1 MSTHVR
7 HCSAQSF
14 LISTYWLT
22 RRWIVVSFAPN
33 PEWSSFYASGSEIWR
48 YIKNTVD
55 QYNLARD
62 MKFKHRVTAA
72 NFDESKGQWDLQ
84 IEHEK
89 HIFTEHCNILIS
101 ATGFLSRWK
110 WPQINGLH
118 SFQGGPV
125 VHSASWDE
133 EYDFTGKRIA
143 VIGNG
148 SSGIQIV
155 PEMARVGS
163 KVVNFARSGTWIL
176 AGLGNR
182 IIDGRANYIYS
193 EEEKHR
199 FREDIDA
206 LKAYRKEIQRQ
217 SFSSF
222 SIVRIKKKSGNTYS
236 TFMDGLLTPFLVCK
250 RF

>member
-1 MSTHVR
+1 M
-7 HCSAQSF
+7 
-14 LISTYWLT
+14 YWLT
-22 RRWIVVSFAPN
+22 RGWIIVSFAPN

-48 YIKNTVD
+48 YIKKTVD

-72 NFDESKGQWDLQ
+72 DFDESKGQWDLQ
-84 IEHEK
+84 IENHEG
-89 HIFTEHCNILIS
+89 HLFTEHCNILIS

-110 WPQINGLH
+110 WPQIDGLH
-118 SFQGGPV
+118 SFQGGAPIM
-125 VHSASWDE
+125 HSASWDE

-155 PEMARVGS
+155 PEMAKVGS

-182 IIDGRANYIYS
+182 MIDGRANYIYS

-206 LKAYRKEIQRQ
+206 LKAYRKEIQQQ
-217 SFSSF
+217 SFASF
-222 SIVRIKKKSGNTYS
+222 SIVRKKKSRNTYLFPCS
-236 TFMDGLLTPFLVCK
+236 WIPNSHLF
-250 RF
+250 